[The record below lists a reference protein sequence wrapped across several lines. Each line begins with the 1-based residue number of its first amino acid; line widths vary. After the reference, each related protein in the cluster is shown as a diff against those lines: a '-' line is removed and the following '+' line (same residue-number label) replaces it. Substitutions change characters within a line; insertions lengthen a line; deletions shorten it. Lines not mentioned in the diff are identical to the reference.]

1 MNVAEPPTDVPSPKD
16 VPPPDYVPPADASGP
31 SPRTSRRM
39 VATIAIALVV
49 VVAGYAIAGFTFATS
64 KLDSART
71 TYNAVV
77 EHQNAIT
84 DTVNLFNTKF
94 TTTSATAAATASD
107 LKADRSL
114 LDQVV
119 SESLAAEIR
128 STTDDASLAT
138 VQAGLT
144 ENSWLTLFNRSSL
157 DNYSGK
163 IGHERKALADSKALA
178 ADYVRLAM
186 FYQSFFDALIV
197 FDTVGTKISVSD
209 FAGAIVDVATLKTD
223 LAKALQASNAPGLP
237 PEVRLFIIDFQTF
250 ATDESSLL
258 TAVNSSDVS
267 AGQSLS
273 AKVTADVTKLDSYDF
288 TKIGNEIASFY
299 KPLIDDYNSQ
309 ISKANNM

>member
-1 MNVAEPPTDVPSPKD
+1 
-16 VPPPDYVPPADASGP
+16 
-31 SPRTSRRM
+31 M
-39 VATIAIALVV
+39 VAIVILLVV
-49 VVAGYAIAGFTFATS
+49 AVVTYAIAGFTFATS
-64 KLDSART
+64 RLDSART

-77 EHQNAIT
+77 EHQNAMT

-94 TTTSATAAATASD
+94 TSTSATAAATASD

-128 STTDDASLAT
+128 AATDDASLANA
-138 VQAGLT
+138 QARLAD
-144 ENSWLTLFNRSSL
+144 NSWLTAFNRSSL

-163 IGHERKALADSKALA
+163 IGHERKALSDSKNLA

-186 FYQSFFDALIV
+186 FYQAFFDALIV
-197 FDTVGTKISVSD
+197 FDTVGTKISASD
-209 FAGAIVDVATLKTD
+209 FAGAIGDVATLKTD
-223 LAKALQASNAPGLP
+223 LAKALQATNAPGLP

-258 TAVNSSDVS
+258 TAVVASDVS

-273 AKVTADVTKLDSYDF
+273 PKVTADVTKLDSYDF
-288 TKIGNEIASFY
+288 TKIGNEIASYY
-299 KPLIDDYNSQ
+299 KPLIDDYNFQ

>member
-1 MNVAEPPTDVPSPKD
+1 MNVAEHPTDEPSPEYAPSPD
-16 VPPPDYVPPADASGP
+16 YPSPPDASEPGP
-31 SPRTSRRM
+31 RRTRRIV
-39 VATIAIALVV
+39 VAIAIALAV

-77 EHQNAIT
+77 AHQNAIT

-94 TTTSATAAATASD
+94 TTTSANAAATASD

-119 SESLAAEIR
+119 SESLAAEIT
-128 STTDDASLAT
+128 STTDDVSLAKT
-138 VQAGLT
+138 QASLT
-144 ENSWLTLFNRSSL
+144 ENSWLTVFNRSSL

-197 FDTVGTKISVSD
+197 FDTVGTKISASD
-209 FAGAIVDVATLKTD
+209 FAGAIVDVGTLKTD
-223 LAKALQASNAPGLP
+223 LAKALQASDAPGLP

-250 ATDESSLL
+250 ATDEGSLL

-273 AKVTADVTKLDSYDF
+273 PMVTADVTKLDSYDF
-288 TKIGNEIASFY
+288 TKIGNEIASYY

>member
-1 MNVAEPPTDVPSPKD
+1 MNVAEPPTDAPSPEYAPSPEQ
-16 VPPPDYVPPADASGP
+16 VPPPDASGP
-31 SPRTSRRM
+31 GRHSRRI
-39 VATIAIALVV
+39 VAVIAIALVV

-64 KLDSART
+64 QVDSART

-94 TTTSATAAATASD
+94 TTTSANAAATASD

-119 SESLAAEIR
+119 SESLAAEIT
-128 STTDDASLAT
+128 STADDASLAKA
-138 VQAGLT
+138 QASLT
-144 ENSWLTLFNRSSL
+144 ENAWLTVFNRSSL

-163 IGHERKALADSKALA
+163 IGHERKALADSKTLA
-178 ADYVRLAM
+178 ADYVGLAM

-197 FDTVGTKISVSD
+197 FDTVGTKISASD

-258 TAVNSSDVS
+258 TAVVASDVS

-273 AKVTADVTKLDSYDF
+273 PKVTADVTKLDSYDF
-288 TKIGNEIASFY
+288 TKIGNEIASYY
-299 KPLIDDYNSQ
+299 KPLIDDYNFQ

>member
-1 MNVAEPPTDVPSPKD
+1 MNVAEPPTD

-31 SPRTSRRM
+31 HPRSSRRM
-39 VATIAIALVV
+39 VVTIAIALVV

-94 TTTSATAAATASD
+94 TTASATAAATASD

-138 VQAGLT
+138 VQASLT
-144 ENSWLTLFNRSSL
+144 ENSWLTVLNRSSL

-186 FYQSFFDALIV
+186 FYQAFFDALIV

-273 AKVTADVTKLDSYDF
+273 PKVTADVTKLDSYDF

>member
-1 MNVAEPPTDVPSPKD
+1 MNVAEPPTDVP
-16 VPPPDYVPPADASGP
+16 PPDYVPPANAAGP
-31 SPRTSRRM
+31 RPRSSRRM

-128 STTDDASLAT
+128 STADDASLAT
-138 VQAGLT
+138 VQASLT
-144 ENSWLTLFNRSSL
+144 ENSWLTVFNRSSL

-186 FYQSFFDALIV
+186 FYRSFFDALIV
-197 FDTVGTKISVSD
+197 FDTVGAKISVSD
-209 FAGAIVDVATLKTD
+209 FAGAIVDVATLQTD

-273 AKVTADVTKLDSYDF
+273 PKVTADVTKLDSYDF

-309 ISKANNM
+309 ISKANSM